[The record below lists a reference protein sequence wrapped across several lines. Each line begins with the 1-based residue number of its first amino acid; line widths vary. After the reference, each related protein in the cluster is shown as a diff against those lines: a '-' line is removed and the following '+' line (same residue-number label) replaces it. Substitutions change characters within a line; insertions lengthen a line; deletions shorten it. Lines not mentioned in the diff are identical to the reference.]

1 MPKKTRPLPTSPAV
15 PAVAVAP
22 ETKRAIPSPVPRSLA
37 ATENPLAIAE
47 NASFVH
53 FSQLKVPSGK
63 DRYTAMN
70 RRRLL
75 AELGG
80 DRADIQQEIE
90 QLWQQFNDDEEKQ
103 IPYGKTTLDSVLRWH
118 LRGLTLKSAI
128 KKVRVDRETRRLTYA
143 KRKAETEA
151 EEIAIAF
158 AIFAESCI

>member
-1 MPKKTRPLPTSPAV
+1 M
-15 PAVAVAP
+15 
-22 ETKRAIPSPVPRSLA
+22 
-37 ATENPLAIAE
+37 AIAE
-47 NASFVH
+47 TASFVH
-53 FSQLKVPSGK
+53 FSSLKVPNGK
-63 DRYTAMN
+63 DKYTVLN

-75 AELGG
+75 AELG

-90 QLWQQFNDDEEKQ
+90 QLWQQFNDAEEKQ